1 MNFFLLDSR
10 PMIVG
15 STKGKE
21 QLIAH
26 FPLRIFF
33 LEIVW
38 VHNEQEIKSDL
49 VRPTGLWQRAA
60 FFKNN
65 FSPFGLIIEN
75 NEESDYLFENAYKY
89 QPGYFPDGM
98 AFDILQNSL
107 HPDLPWTCRLPFKR
121 EKNAEGA
128 KVNHNNGLKSL
139 TKSTFQ
145 YLGSGSGNGDF
156 FDIDC
161 RAV

>member
-121 EKNAEGA
+121 EKKAERA
-128 KVNHNNGLKSL
+128 VVNHNSGLKSL
-139 TKSTFQ
+139 TKATFQ
-145 YLGSGSGNGDF
+145 YCGLGNGDF